1 MFKKMYKTSYKQA
14 RKRSSRSG
22 SRLIYTLSL
31 PILVQIMH
39 ILSEAEKMTTFVS
52 NFSETLFPQ
61 YIMDVGT
68 VSMDVATS
76 NVSLELE

>member
-1 MFKKMYKTSYKQA
+1 
-14 RKRSSRSG
+14 
-22 SRLIYTLSL
+22 
-31 PILVQIMH
+31 
-39 ILSEAEKMTTFVS
+39 MTTFVS